1 MACSTIL
8 SGIATDCG
16 QNMGGVKDI
25 WIAPY
30 SDIKTVTLDED
41 SKQMI
46 KTITYVEG
54 KTDVFQHYSFKRG
67 AASLTKTATIDATNN
82 IHYVV
87 SEVLINFA
95 KMETSKRIEMNA
107 LLLGE
112 VAIIVKDA
120 NGTYWYLGYE
130 EPVLATAATGQ
141 TGQAKSDANQYTIT
155 LTDESHEFPFEVHE
169 DFGKTL
175 KMN

>member
-30 SDIKTVTLDED
+30 SDIKTVTLDND
-41 SKQMI
+41 KQI
-46 KTITYVEG
+46 ITGITYVDN

-95 KMETSKRIEMNA
+95 KMETTKRIEMNA

-130 EPVLATAATGQ
+130 EPVLATAAAGQ
-141 TGQAKSDANQYTIT
+141 TGQAKADANQYTIT
-155 LTDESHEFPFEVHE
+155 LTDESHEFPYEVSKE
-169 DFGKTL
+169 FGGAL
-175 KMN
+175 KD